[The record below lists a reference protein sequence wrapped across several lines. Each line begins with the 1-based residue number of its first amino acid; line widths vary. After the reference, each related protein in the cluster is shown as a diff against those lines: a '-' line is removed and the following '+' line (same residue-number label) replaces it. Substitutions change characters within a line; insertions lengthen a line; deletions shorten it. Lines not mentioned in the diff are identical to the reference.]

1 MTKTKINGVPDKQS
15 QIKQLQASLEKE
27 KKIVKR
33 MQEKNSLKQTKNKYN
48 QSEANHKTSG

>member
-1 MTKTKINGVPDKQS
+1 MTKTKINGVPDKQL
-15 QIKQLQASLEKE
+15 QIKQLQASLEKD

-33 MQEKNSLKQTKNKYN
+33 MQEKNCLKQTKNKYN